1 MNNLRELFENEYPG
15 KKVIYEQII
24 KLIFDKAKNTTLTNN
39 QILTDSEKS
48 QINSLSIIAQVR
60 GGFPITFAD
69 VELKDSVILNRS
81 RGSIQ
86 NCVRRILENDSNAI
100 IFFHFANNK
109 KEWRVSYVY
118 RGDTAKDSTNAKRYT
133 YICGKEH
140 ACRTIAERF
149 DTLQGLEHITEKELL
164 TAFSVEALSSE
175 FFDKYREIY
184 ADFVE

>member
-1 MNNLRELFENEYPG
+1 MSNLRELFENEYPG

-24 KLIFDKAKNTTLTNN
+24 KPIFDKAKDTTLTNN

-81 RGSIQ
+81 RVSIQ

-100 IFFHFANNK
+100 IFFQIGRASCR
-109 KEWRVSYVY
+109 ERV
-118 RGDTAKDSTNAKRYT
+118 
-133 YICGKEH
+133 
-140 ACRTIAERF
+140 
-149 DTLQGLEHITEKELL
+149 
-164 TAFSVEALSSE
+164 
-175 FFDKYREIY
+175 
-184 ADFVE
+184 